1 MNKEIQFTRYLYE
14 KDEVKFALVLC
25 ILNKKEDEAIF
36 WAYELYYSEFQS
48 ELVAVF
54 WSLYYD
60 FYYTLNPSF
69 EKYLQTRL
77 KKNLVL
83 DADSVNYI
91 SMIVNNFMIR
101 PHSMDIFMLK
111 QIVEICDF
119 DKTDIQD
126 YITSSENNLE
136 VMRREMLFAIRTKD
150 FMILA
155 SLILID
161 IKDEHIDTMFTV
173 ATDYFVTEMGLK
185 KKVQDYDKQSSNKRI
200 LILCRIVHYF
210 TAIAN
215 KKLGKNLYIH
225 VEPEEVVLYETIHAG
240 AGLVPR
246 KILRLAKI
254 YAIDSDNYLSLFDLK
269 RENQDIKTAYYYDWL
284 YYASFS
290 PLWRTRILKHN
301 GVIDQKNHKVEFDD
315 DDIDEFYDNYGYEP
329 DEQSTEIEN
338 KTIQDIRK
346 ERNWQ
351 SFYKEHNINGVV
363 EIEDDILSSIDKI
376 TYI

>member
-14 KDEVKFALVLC
+14 KDEVKLALILC
-25 ILNKKEDEAIF
+25 ILNKKAEEAIF
-36 WAYELYYSEFQS
+36 WAYELYYSGFQS
-48 ELVAVF
+48 ELTDVF

-77 KKNLVL
+77 KKNLAL
-83 DADSVNYI
+83 DTDSVNYI

-126 YITSSENNLE
+126 YIDSPENNME
-136 VMRREMLFAIRTKD
+136 VMRRELITALRTKD
-150 FMILA
+150 FMMLA
-155 SLILID
+155 SLILTD
-161 IKDEHIDTMFTV
+161 IKDEHIDEAFEV
-173 ATDYFVTEMGLK
+173 ATNYFVTEMGLK
-185 KKVQDYDKQSSNKRI
+185 KKAPDYDKQSSNKRM

-210 TAIAN
+210 TATAK
-215 KKLGKNLYIH
+215 KKLGKNLYVH
-225 VEPEEVVLYETIHAG
+225 VEPEEVVLYETIHVG
-240 AGLVPR
+240 VPR
-246 KILRLAKI
+246 KILPLAKI
-254 YAIDSDNYLSLFDLK
+254 YTIDSDNYLSLFDLK
-269 RENQDIKTAYYYDWL
+269 RETQDIKTAYYYDWL
-284 YYASFS
+284 YYASHS
-290 PLWRTRILKHN
+290 PLWKSRILKHN
-301 GVIDQKNHKVEFDD
+301 GVIDQKKHKVEFDD

-329 DEQSTEIEN
+329 DEQSTEVEN

-346 ERNWQ
+346 ERNWL

-376 TYI
+376 TYK

>member
-14 KDEVKFALVLC
+14 KDEVKLALVLC
-25 ILNKKEDEAIF
+25 ILNKKEEAIF
-36 WAYELYYSEFQS
+36 WAYELYYSEFKTD
-48 ELVAVF
+48 LVAVF

-161 IKDEHIDTMFTV
+161 IKDEHIDSMFEV
-173 ATDYFVTEMGLK
+173 ATNYFVTEMGLK
-185 KKVQDYDKQSSNKRI
+185 KKAPDYDKNATNKRV

-215 KKLGKNLYIH
+215 KKLGKNLYVHI
-225 VEPEEVVLYETIHAG
+225 EPEEVVLYETIHAG

-246 KILRLAKI
+246 KILPLAKI
-254 YAIDSDNYLSLFDLK
+254 YAIDSYNYLSLFDLK
-269 RENQDIKTAYYYDWL
+269 RETQNIKTAYYYDWL
-284 YYASFS
+284 YYASYS
-290 PLWRTRILKHN
+290 PLWKSRILKHN
-301 GVIDQKNHKVEFDD
+301 GVIDQNNHKVEFDD

-329 DEQSTEIEN
+329 DEQSTEVEN

-346 ERNWQ
+346 ERNWL

-376 TYI
+376 TYK